1 MDIFLLRNMSK
12 HRIRHNKTCLN
23 CGAFVEK
30 NYCPA
35 CGQENSESR
44 QSFHHLFTHFVFDL
58 FHYDNAFWRTIKYL
72 FTSPAKLSV
81 EYMDGK
87 RKSYVNPFSLY
98 IFISFIAF
106 FIPSVLPD
114 ASRSEI
120 PKEKIAINVD
130 SIEIVKANK
139 ELNNG
144 IKEISNIPQTVLGS
158 MPDSITKSKET
169 DTRLESIAR
178 TIIVNLKDEHKKD
191 QAIEFFIHNIPKVLF
206 IYMPI
211 FAFWLWLFNNKKKR
225 YYFDSG
231 IFTLHFFSLVLLS
244 ITICIVLSNIF
255 EWLNWSSV
263 MDAFVWIGLFLYI
276 TFYFFRGCRNFYG
289 GKRWI
294 ANLKSLIL
302 IQINGIMI
310 LFIFILYLTFI
321 VYKYYT

>member
-1 MDIFLLRNMSK
+1 MTGVLYFTMSK
-12 HRIRHNKTCLN
+12 HKIRYNKTCLN
-23 CGAFVEK
+23 CGAFVDR
-30 NYCPA
+30 NHCPK

-72 FTSPAKLSV
+72 FASPARLSL
-81 EYMDGK
+81 EYMSGK

-98 IFISFIAF
+98 IFISFLAF
-106 FIPSVLPD
+106 FIPSVLPE
-114 ASRSEI
+114 ATKSEMS
-120 PKEKIAINVD
+120 KEEVTM
-130 SIEIVKANK
+130 SIDTITANK
-139 ELNNG
+139 ELRDG
-144 IKEISNIPQTVLGS
+144 LKEISNIPKTVVNS
-158 MPDSITKSKET
+158 VSKDASEVKKSDSKTEAVIHN
-169 DTRLESIAR
+169 
-178 TIIVNLKDEHKKD
+178 IIENLKDKQKKD

-231 IFTLHFFSLVLLS
+231 IFTLHFFSVLLLS

-255 EWLNWSSV
+255 TWLEWDTTTDPLIWT
-263 MDAFVWIGLFLYI
+263 ALFLYI

-289 GKRWI
+289 DKRWI

-302 IQINGIMI
+302 IHINGFMI
-310 LFIFILYLTFI
+310 LLIFILYLIFI
-321 VYKYYT
+321 VYKYYM